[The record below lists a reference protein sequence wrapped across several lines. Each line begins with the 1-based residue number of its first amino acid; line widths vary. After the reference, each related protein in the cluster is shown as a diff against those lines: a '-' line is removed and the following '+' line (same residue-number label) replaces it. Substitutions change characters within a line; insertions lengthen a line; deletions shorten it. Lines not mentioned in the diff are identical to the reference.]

1 MRVKYWVKR
10 KGLFRFKKKSVLY
23 IKNSEIQKHL
33 KKKLDEYVDGL
44 VVDEMNGISLNKK
57 SGWSYID
64 SALILYWLFEEE
76 AENKGK

>member
-44 VVDEMNGISLNKK
+44 VSDEVSGIYLNKK

-76 AENKGK
+76 AENK